1 MNEKQLKLV
10 ESSFMFNEAIR
21 VSKGAPDLKKAIEI
35 ALKETNAK
43 AQKKGL
49 TPVKSVNELKDSEEL
64 KAVFSSSMKST
75 FSIGKLTKIS
85 TQNFKTFNGQV
96 VITEEGPTAKGS
108 IRTVYALYR
117 SRDGKIKT
125 VKVNFKPLLNMKGKM
140 K

>member
-1 MNEKQLKLV
+1 MNEKQLKLAK
-10 ESSFMFNEAIR
+10 SSFMFNEAIR

-49 TPVKSVNELKDSEEL
+49 TPVKSVNELKKFE
-64 KAVFSSSMKST
+64 K
-75 FSIGKLTKIS
+75 
-85 TQNFKTFNGQV
+85 FKTILSSNVKDTFTIGNLTNIDVGAIKVLNGQV
-96 VITEEGPTAKGS
+96 VVTNEGPTSKGS
-108 IRTVYALYR
+108 MRTIYAIYR
-117 SRDGKIKT
+117 NKDDKIKI